1 MQVFKAFL
9 KILKSKFPAAVIYI
23 VLFFLVGM
31 LMTRTDAKENIWEK
45 TQLKIVVEDFDD
57 TPESR
62 AIAEV
67 IGKGNEVIPPLA
79 SEDDLTDALYYTTVD
94 YAVTIP
100 KGFAERLAA
109 GETTDLLDTSHIHES
124 YSTANMEM
132 LIGKFVNTYGAYRLM
147 GYDSEE
153 ASGKALAALSEDAAV
168 EVLSKETET
177 KSSNE
182 MLLIFFRY
190 MPYILLCVILNML
203 CPALIVMSKKDIR
216 FRTDCSGIRPTSY
229 TLQLFAASALYIGV
243 IWLAFVAVGA
253 ALNGVTYT
261 GRLWLVVL
269 NSLLFAL
276 FAAVLGLFISE
287 FAPGE
292 TVVNL
297 LTQLCSLGMC
307 FLCGVFVDQ
316 SLLGSGVLSVAQFL
330 PAYWYVRVIRMVGG
344 EIPFSAGGVAM
355 SLGIQAAFI
364 VVFVLLTLLTRRARY
379 AGIALRKKTA

>member
-9 KILKSKFPAAVIYI
+9 KILKSKFPSAVIYI

-31 LMTRTDAKENIWEK
+31 LMTKTEAKENVWEK
-45 TQLKIVVEDFDD
+45 TQLKIVVEDLDN

-62 AIAEV
+62 AIV
-67 IGKGNEVIPPLA
+67 DIISKGNVVIAPLE

-100 KGFAERLAA
+100 KGFAERLTA
-109 GETTDLLDTSHIHES
+109 GETENLLDTSHIHES
-124 YSTANMEM
+124 YATANVEM
-132 LIGKFVNTYGAYRLM
+132 LIGKFVNTYGAYRLL
-147 GYDSEE
+147 GYDSSE
-153 ASGKALAALSEDAAV
+153 ASAKSNTALSEDAVV
-168 EVLSKETET
+168 EILTKETEA

-182 MLLIFFRY
+182 TLLIFFRFL
-190 MPYILLCVILNML
+190 PYILLCVILNML

-229 TLQLFAASALYIGV
+229 TMQLFTASALYIGV
-243 IWLAFVAVGA
+243 IWLTFVVVGA
-253 ALNGVTYT
+253 ALNGVVYT

-276 FAAVLGLFISE
+276 FGGVLALFISE
-287 FAPGE
+287 FAPSE

-316 SLLGSGVLSVAQFL
+316 SLMGAGVLSVAQFL
-330 PAYWYVRVIRMVGG
+330 PAYWYVRVLRMIGG
-344 EIPFSAGGVAM
+344 EIPFSAGGIAM
-355 SLGIQAAFI
+355 GLGIQAAFI
-364 VVFVLLTLLTRRARY
+364 VVFVLLTLLTRRSRY
-379 AGIALRKKTA
+379 AGFALRKKTA